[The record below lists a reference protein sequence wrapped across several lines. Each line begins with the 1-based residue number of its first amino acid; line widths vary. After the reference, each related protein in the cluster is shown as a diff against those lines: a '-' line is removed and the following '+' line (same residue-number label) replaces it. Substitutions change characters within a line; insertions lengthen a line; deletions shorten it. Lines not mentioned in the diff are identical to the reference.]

1 MGTPKRLMC
10 CLTFSLTILHV
21 AARNGTVGGPVF
33 NWAVPVNAGA
43 VSGPR
48 SVRPNLMLYLGPHIS
63 ALCPDR
69 FGRRALT
76 KDETK
81 RIAAKF
87 RQAAGIG
94 PPNLIRASSDVRYC
108 EQTFVSRPSSVA
120 AISPFGTK
128 RTSRHAQPMSA
139 YDQSGHRRL
148 RTTTPLERC
157 QKTRGLVGWT
167 GTF

>member
-1 MGTPKRLMC
+1 MGTPKRLIC

-21 AARNGTVGGPVF
+21 AARNGTVGGLVF

-48 SVRPNLMLYLGPHIS
+48 SVLTSCVSGATYLCAMPRPIRTASGGEIAHQKL
-63 ALCPDR
+63 
-69 FGRRALT
+69 LT
-76 KDETK
+76 KDEAN

-94 PPNLIRASSDVRYC
+94 PPNLIRASSDVRSC

-120 AISPFGTK
+120 AMSAFGTK
-128 RTSRHAQPMSA
+128 QTSEPCTTMSA
-139 YDQSGHRRL
+139 FGGKADIASSPRHVRL
-148 RTTTPLERC
+148 
-157 QKTRGLVGWT
+157 
-167 GTF
+167 